1 VARIGL
7 AGFAC
12 GVILLYS
19 LAHLPP
25 LHWLISAMVIPFLT
39 LLVTTSPLRRVGAML
54 VAGVLSGMLWA
65 GWQADVRQQG
75 TLPAS
80 LEGEIL
86 EVSGYLCDVPS
97 NGSFSSV
104 RFAFCVD
111 RWHLPS
117 RFKSA
122 DPPGLPQKLR
132 LAWYGEAAT
141 TNLTQRLR
149 LKVVLKRPHGSV
161 NPVGFRYESWLY
173 RKGFGATGTIRDLVP
188 DSNSDCP
195 LRCQYHG
202 WRNSLVRAASERLS
216 SARHFP
222 LVTSLMIGYR
232 GYMEPR
238 HWDVLKATGTI
249 HLVAISGLHLGLI
262 AAGAGFIC
270 RRLLLCLPQGR
281 ISPGRL
287 RGLVFLCVSLA
298 SFAYALAAGFSVPTR
313 RALIMVIIA
322 GWVLLGARKTGAFTG
337 LLGALVVV
345 LLSDPFSPL
354 DQGFWLS
361 FGAVSVLV
369 LLFSLRLR
377 QAGWLQGLLL
387 AQFAVFA
394 ALWPILAV
402 LGQSQVAIGFVA
414 NLFAIPWVSLVV
426 MPVLVLGALV
436 MGISPLADGIV
447 INAFDLVFGVLWE
460 GLAWLADVDVTMPTP
475 GVPTLLVLAVV
486 VMVALLVPFRGFR
499 LATVCLV
506 VVWVTG
512 ALFKGSP
519 GGALNTPVDDPE
531 LWVWDVGQG
540 LSVMVRD
547 QHQVLV
553 YDTGPALEGVY
564 SAVDSVLIPNLRELG
579 VRHIDTLVISH
590 GDGDHAGGLPLLFN
604 SFGVGQVVT
613 GEPERVA
620 GMLPTGSGAK
630 VQPCAQR
637 GSQAMGSLSVSYW
650 RSPGEAGSRH
660 KVDSNDASC
669 VLTIRSASSSVEV
682 VLPGDIT
689 RRAES
694 RFIAGRSQETA
705 GFRVVLAPHHG
716 SKTSSSWQWVE
727 QMAPDLVVF
736 SAGYRH
742 RFGHPHPDVVGRYLS
757 AGSRILNTATSGAL
771 HLVWQQGGVSVTE
784 ARAQTPFW
792 IRKPESR

>member
-1 VARIGL
+1 MSGSFMARIGL

-19 LAHLPP
+19 LALLPP
-25 LHWLISAMVIPFLT
+25 LNWLISAMVIPVLA
-39 LLVTTSPLRRVGAML
+39 LMRANPPVLRVAAIL
-54 VAGVLSGMLWA
+54 VAGGLVGAIWA
-65 GWQADVRQQG
+65 SWQADIRQQD

-86 EVSGYLCDVPS
+86 QVSGYLCDVPS
-97 NGSFSSV
+97 KGSFNSV

-111 RWHLPS
+111 RWHLPEH
-117 RFKSA
+117 FKALDS
-122 DPPGLPQKLR
+122 PGLPQKVR
-132 LAWYGEAAT
+132 LAWYGESAT
-141 TNLTQRLR
+141 TRIPQQLR

-173 RKGFGATGTIRDLVP
+173 RKGFGATGTIRDLAP
-188 DSNSDCP
+188 DNSFEC
-195 LRCQYHG
+195 RVGCRYHR
-202 WRNSLVRAASERLS
+202 WRNGLVHAVSERLS

-222 LVTSLMIGYR
+222 LITSLMIGYR
-232 GYMEPR
+232 GHMEPR

-262 AAGAGFIC
+262 AVGAGFFC
-270 RRLLLCLPQGR
+270 RRLLLCLPQGQV
-281 ISPGRL
+281 SPGRL

-298 SFAYALAAGFSVPTR
+298 SLAYALAAGFSVPTR

-322 GWVLLGARKTGAFTG
+322 GWVLLGARKSGAFTG
-337 LLGALVVV
+337 LLGALVLV

-377 QAGWLQGLLL
+377 QAGWLQGLVL

-394 ALWPILAV
+394 ALWPILEV
-402 LGQSQVAIGFVA
+402 LGQSQVVIGFVA
-414 NLFAIPWVSLVV
+414 NLFAIPWVSLAV

-436 MGISPLADGIV
+436 MGISPVADGIV
-447 INAFDLVFGVLWE
+447 ISALDLVFGVLWQ
-460 GLAWLADVDVTMPTP
+460 GLAWLADVDVTMPAP

-499 LATVCLV
+499 LVTVCLIV
-506 VVWVTG
+506 FWVAVALAKDSRAG
-512 ALFKGSP
+512 AQ
-519 GGALNTPVDDPE
+519 NTPVNTPE

-547 QHQVLV
+547 QDQVLV

-564 SAVDSVLIPNLRELG
+564 SAVDSVLVPNLRELG
-579 VRHIDTLVISH
+579 VNKIDTLIISH
-590 GDGDHAGGLPLLFN
+590 GDGDHAGGLPLLFD
-604 SFGVGQVVT
+604 SFDVQRVIT
-613 GEPERVA
+613 GEPERVE
-620 GMLPTGSGAK
+620 GMLPRDSAVK
-630 VQPCAQR
+630 VQPCAQQ
-637 GSQAMGSLSVSYW
+637 GAQAMGSLELSFW
-650 RSPGEAGSRH
+650 RSPGE
-660 KVDSNDASC
+660 VESNDASC
-669 VLTIRSASSSVEV
+669 VLTIRSASSAVEV

-689 RRAES
+689 RRVEPMFLADH
-694 RFIAGRSQETA
+694 RQEAA

-716 SKTSSSWQWVE
+716 SKTSSSGQWVGE
-727 QMAPDLVVF
+727 LAPDLVVF

-757 AGSRILNTATSGAL
+757 AGSRILNTATSGAVR
-771 HLVWQQGGVSVTE
+771 LVWQRGRVSVTE

-792 IRKPESR
+792 IRKPESH